1 VHATV
6 VPLGICVLL
15 ALDGVVRRDARSATL
30 GAVAGLVWVSGFV
43 QLFLH
48 EVGHLLAV
56 RRVGFPFVR
65 LAAGPLT
72 LVPRGKGYRFGTN
85 REWLHFV
92 VGAVYYEP
100 YDVPSPRKSLFVAA
114 AGPIA
119 TAFIALLALAAE
131 ESFAA
136 ADRGSIGYAV
146 ASANVSI
153 AMGLL
158 VVNLLPFRLGPLDSD
173 GRQIWLALRSLAGR
187 G

>member
-1 VHATV
+1 M
-6 VPLGICVLL
+6 
-15 ALDGVVRRDARSATL
+15 
-30 GAVAGLVWVSGFV
+30 FV

-65 LAAGPLT
+65 LAAGPVT
-72 LVPRGKGYRFGTN
+72 LLPRGKGYRFGAN

-92 VGAVYYEP
+92 VGAVYYELH
-100 YDVPSPRKSLFVAA
+100 DLSSARKSLFVAA

-119 TAFIALLALAAE
+119 TAFIALISLAAE

-136 ADRGSIGYAV
+136 DRASIGYAV

-153 AMGLL
+153 AAGLL
-158 VVNLLPFRLGPLDSD
+158 VVNLLPFRLGRMESD
-173 GRQIWLALRSLAGR
+173 GRQIWLALRSLARR